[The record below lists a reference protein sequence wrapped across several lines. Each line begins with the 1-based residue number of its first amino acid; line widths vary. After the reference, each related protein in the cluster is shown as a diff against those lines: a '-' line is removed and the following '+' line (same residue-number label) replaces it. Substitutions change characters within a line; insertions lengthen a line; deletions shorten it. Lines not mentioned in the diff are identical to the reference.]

1 MFPFVRICQMLIRS
15 KSCIDNLLLSIS
27 KKIPRSS
34 PHPIV
39 LHFEPLWIKFWI
51 HLLLVKISR
60 IDAG

>member
-1 MFPFVRICQMLIRS
+1 MLIRS

-39 LHFEPLWIKFWI
+39 LHFEPLWIKFGI
-51 HLLLVKISR
+51 HLLVVMISG